1 MPNLPPMENIVR
13 PFVRPSVSPL
23 RINTRA
29 PVPADEVECS
39 LGGSGGR
46 SISFQ
51 LEGGGFV
58 FINQKNFKETSR
70 KSTLV
75 RVENED
81 DPNQFVEF
89 CRTDKINFKE
99 NKEDKYRKTSY
110 GGGPSPGGG
119 TEKNSFSM
127 QHPTDRTCRPPA
139 EPSRGGNC

>member
-13 PFVRPSVSPL
+13 PFQRSSVTPL
-23 RINTRA
+23 RINLRA
-29 PVPADEVECS
+29 PVPSDEVECS

-46 SISFQ
+46 SVSFQ
-51 LEGGGFV
+51 LEGGGFIFV
-58 FINQKNFKETSR
+58 NEKNFKETGR

-75 RVENED
+75 RVENQD
-81 DPNQFVEF
+81 DSNQFVEF

-99 NKEDKYRKTSY
+99 NKDDKYRKSSYSTGQSTS
-110 GGGPSPGGG
+110 GS

-139 EPSRGGNC
+139 QPDRGGNC